1 MQMGLLPR
9 NRDAGR
15 SGKDGW
21 QQLIEESFSDLL
33 VDFKIHQQEIPFD
46 KDDTVEDPPVE
57 PRLHLLGPLHSQL
70 SQPQPQSP
78 HDCLKVSPSLW
89 QLWSAPNAMS
99 GPTRVGRGK
108 TSLLLPL

>member
-33 VDFKIHQQEIPFD
+33 VDFKIHQQEMPFD
-46 KDDTVEDPPVE
+46 KDVAVEDPPW
-57 PRLHLLGPLHSQL
+57 SQGCTYWALCIL
-70 SQPQPQSP
+70 SSP
-78 HDCLKVSPSLW
+78 NPSLS
-89 QLWSAPNAMS
+89 LPTTVSRPVPPCGDS
-99 GPTRVGRGK
+99 GEPLMPCLGRHVLAGGK
-108 TSLLLPL
+108 LLSSCPL